1 MTILTP
7 INAIWFLMGTILGII
22 AGALP
27 GIGASLTMALLIP
40 ITFYLPPERGLITL
54 IAAWAAAVYG
64 GSISSILIN
73 TPGTGGN
80 VATTFDGFPMA
91 RNGKARVALGLSA
104 TSSMIGGIFGVA
116 TLIIPGIKANNFPA
130 FLIAAA
136 VLGLI
141 NAFIRPALWFLTAP
155 LSVLTFGLFALV
167 INALMIMLAAA
178 LVPNFEVKGFGS
190 AFLGAVIM
198 AIVGVI
204 GFVLFAWLTD
214 ADISWSSYEYHSQT
228 Y

>member
-1 MTILTP
+1 
-7 INAIWFLMGTILGII
+7 
-22 AGALP
+22 
-27 GIGASLTMALLIP
+27 MALLI
-40 ITFYLPPERGLITL
+40 TWLATAVGL
-54 IAAWAAAVYG
+54 
-64 GSISSILIN
+64 
-73 TPGTGGN
+73 
-80 VATTFDGFPMA
+80 GF
-91 RNGKARVALGLSA
+91 
-104 TSSMIGGIFGVA
+104 A

-190 AFLGAVIM
+190 AFLGAIIM
-198 AIVGVI
+198 ALIGVI
-204 GFVLFAWLTD
+204 GFIMMPLLTGE
-214 ADISWSSYEYHSQT
+214 DINWTSYEYHSQT
-228 Y
+228 LR

>member
-1 MTILTP
+1 MT
-7 INAIWFLMGTILGII
+7 
-22 AGALP
+22 
-27 GIGASLTMALLIP
+27 ALLITWLATA
-40 ITFYLPPERGLITL
+40 IGL
-54 IAAWAAAVYG
+54 
-64 GSISSILIN
+64 
-73 TPGTGGN
+73 
-80 VATTFDGFPMA
+80 
-91 RNGKARVALGLSA
+91 
-104 TSSMIGGIFGVA
+104 GVA

-190 AFLGAVIM
+190 AFLGAIIM
-198 AIVGVI
+198 ALIGVI
-204 GFVLFAWLTD
+204 GFLVMPLLTG
-214 ADISWSSYEYHSQT
+214 ADINWYSYEYHSQT
-228 Y
+228 FK